1 MIIKG
6 LDIIVVFAFYD
17 QLNFNDAWKNKP
29 DNRMKPMKKDRYV
42 KLFLPTLIKTLAAA
56 CFVLTGIGSVQAS
69 ETTGFEKL
77 KSGNHFAIM
86 RHAIAPGFGDPAEF
100 ELRDCS
106 TQRNLSQEGIE
117 QAKRIGDR
125 FRENGIAEASVY
137 TSQWCRCIDTATLL
151 DIGVPEEFSAM
162 NSFFATP
169 ERGEMQ
175 DQELRDWLAKQDLL
189 EPLVLV
195 AHQVNI
201 TALTGVYPGSGEI
214 IVVERMESGELKV
227 AARVLTE

>member
-6 LDIIVVFAFYD
+6 LDIIVVFAFYN
-17 QLNFNDAWKNKP
+17 QLNFNDAWKHQS
-29 DNRMKPMKKDRYV
+29 DNRMKLMKKDRYV
-42 KLFLPTLIKTLAAA
+42 RLFLCKLGKTLAAV
-56 CFVLTGIGSVQAS
+56 CFVLIGINSVQAS
-69 ETTGFEKL
+69 EAVGFERL

-100 ELRDCS
+100 ELRNCA
-106 TQRNLSQEGIE
+106 TQRNISQDGIE

-162 NSFFATP
+162 NSFFAAP
-169 ERGEMQ
+169 ERKEIQ
-175 DQELRDWLAKQDLL
+175 DKELRDWLATADLSQ
-189 EPLVLV
+189 PLVLV

-201 TALTGVYPGSGEI
+201 TARVEVFPGSGEI
-214 IVVERMESGELKV
+214 IVVERMESGELEV
-227 AARVLTE
+227 ADRIQAE